1 MSDGRSRQ
9 HPTERSTSAHKPA
22 SCEPSPSKPS
32 SSEPP
37 PGEPVSREPVSREPV
52 SREPLSRE
60 RIIEAALTIIDD
72 EGVDAL
78 SMRRLAATLGV
89 QAMSLYNHV
98 DGKADVL
105 DGITEFITT
114 GMQLPRRTDGGWED
128 GIRSV
133 AYGFRQSSLRHPR
146 ACELVLT
153 RQLSSRHALPTI
165 NCSLAVLL
173 DHGFDE
179 AAAVHALRLLIAFQV
194 GSLIREF
201 HSPSFK
207 GEDESAVRERTARLE
222 SSGFPAVAKL
232 APMLAVIDH
241 DAEFTFGVELLI
253 DALRTY
259 APSDATD
266 RPGMTSSSP
275 TDI

>member
-9 HPTERSTSAHKPA
+9 HPTERGISALGDA
-22 SCEPSPSKPS
+22 
-32 SSEPP
+32 
-37 PGEPVSREPVSREPV
+37 REPREPL
-52 SREPLSRE
+52 SREPLSRD
-60 RIIEAALTIIDD
+60 RIVEAALKIIDD

-78 SMRRLAATLGV
+78 SMRRIAATLGV

-105 DGITEFITT
+105 DGVTEFITT
-114 GMQLPRRTDGGWED
+114 DMHLSRRSGGGWED

-133 AYGFRQSSLRHPR
+133 AYGFRQASLRHPR

-153 RQLSSRHALPTI
+153 LQLSSPGALPTI

-194 GSLIREF
+194 GSLLREF
-201 HSPSFK
+201 HSPSTK
-207 GEDESAVRERTARLE
+207 GEDESAVRERRDHLAR
-222 SSGFPAVAKL
+222 SGFPAVAKL

-241 DAEFTFGVELLI
+241 EAEFAFGVELLI
-253 DALRTY
+253 DALRPY
-259 APSDATD
+259 APKQ
-266 RPGMTSSSP
+266 
-275 TDI
+275 

>member
-9 HPTERSTSAHKPA
+9 HPTERGGASAHRP
-22 SCEPSPSKPS
+22 SPSEPSPSEPS
-32 SSEPP
+32 PSEPSP
-37 PGEPVSREPVSREPV
+37 SEPAC
-52 SREPLSRE
+52 REPLSRE
-60 RIIEAALTIIDD
+60 RIIETALRIIDD

-98 DGKADVL
+98 TGKADVF

-114 GMQLPRRTDGGWED
+114 DMQLPRRTEGGWED

-133 AYGFRQSSLRHPR
+133 AYGFRQASLRHPR

-153 RQLSSRHALPTI
+153 RQLSSPGALPVI

-194 GSLIREF
+194 GSLLREF
-201 HSPSFK
+201 HSPCFK
-207 GEDESAVRERTARLE
+207 GEEESAVRERKAHLE
-222 SSGFPAVAKL
+222 RSGLPAVAKL

-259 APSDATD
+259 APQTQQTGRD
-266 RPGMTSSSP
+266 
-275 TDI
+275 